1 MPEVRHFKL
10 TSMPYRLRAKY
21 MKLSSSVFFNMIIR
35 LFLESFIEIA
45 LTAAINI
52 QHVRFSLN
60 HLV

>member
-1 MPEVRHFKL
+1 
-10 TSMPYRLRAKY
+10 
-21 MKLSSSVFFNMIIR
+21 MKLSNSVFFNMIIR

-52 QHVRFSLN
+52 QHVRLSLN